1 MSLLAPLFLLGL
13 VSIALPLW
21 LHRLRVRSP
30 ERQPFSSAMLLS
42 PDEQRLRL
50 QQRLRYRTLLALRIA
65 LLALACLA
73 FAEPVWEHRMPAVA
87 GAPAL
92 QLIVLDTSLS
102 MSAGGHFE
110 RARAEARSLID
121 GLHGARALLA
131 SAADHLEL
139 LSVAGTGPTSDHAA
153 LLSAVAG
160 MKPSAQR
167 LDFGSAVAS
176 LDGLLADQHG
186 SIDVHLISDFQDSG
200 APLRFAELLPT
211 AAPGRSIALLLHPIA
226 PGAASPN
233 WAVSAVR
240 RGGAGIDVLVR
251 GFHTPALG
259 LEVALEVNGNAQ
271 GRTRATVPAAG
282 EAVFHFEPVRLAE
295 GDNRVVARLIVSDA
309 LDADNVRY
317 AVIRNTVAE
326 AVPVLVARADAPA
339 AKYIAAAFKAAGG
352 AYRADVQA
360 PAAFDAR
367 ALSRYRWLIVADL
380 GSIDGALAAALQSFL
395 RDGGAVFAAL
405 GPASALRPSV
415 PLLGDA
421 LENPSAAEAG
431 EPLGIGQVDGTH
443 PVLADLRSWQSIEVA
458 HLIALR
464 SAPGDRVLISAG
476 NGVPLLLERQ
486 VGRGRVLLYTS
497 SLDNDWNDLPVQPLF
512 VGLLDQIGRYLG
524 GRGNLGQAFTVGASL
539 GLGHEGG
546 EGGQIIDPFGRTVLS
561 LADTRHALTVRLGQ
575 AGFYE
580 VYTPAEEAVVAVNP
594 DLRESDLAPMSPSL
608 LERWGQAASV
618 VRTASSEAVEPAR
631 AGTPLARTLLA
642 LLALV
647 VLAESLLGN
656 RYLQRIGTGAAR
668 A

>member
-13 VSIALPLW
+13 GSIALPLW

-30 ERQPFSSAMLLS
+30 ERQPFASAMLLS

-50 QQRLRYRTLLALRIA
+50 QRRLRYRTLLALRIA
-65 LLALACLA
+65 LLALLCLA
-73 FAEPVWEHRMPAVA
+73 FAEPVWEHRAPAA
-87 GAPAL
+87 AAAPAL
-92 QLIVLDTSLS
+92 QLIVLDSSLS

-110 RARAEARSLID
+110 RARVEARSLID

-139 LSVAGTGPTSDHAA
+139 LSVAGTAPTSDQAA

-160 MKPSAQR
+160 MNPGAQR
-167 LDFGSAVAS
+167 LDFGTAVAA
-176 LDGLLADQHG
+176 LDGLLSDQHG
-186 SIDVHLISDFQDSG
+186 AIDVHLISDFQDSG
-200 APLRFAELLPT
+200 APLRFAELLPS
-211 AAPGRSIALLLHPIA
+211 AAPGRSIALSLHPIA
-226 PGAASPN
+226 PGPASPN

-240 RGGAGIDVLVR
+240 RGGAGIDVSVR
-251 GFHTPALG
+251 GFHTPALT
-259 LEVALEVNGNAQ
+259 LEVALEVNGSAQ
-271 GRTRATVPAAG
+271 GHTRATVPAAG

-295 GDNRVVARLIVSDA
+295 GDNRVVARVSVSDA
-309 LDADNVRY
+309 LEADNVRY

-339 AKYIAAAFKAAGG
+339 AKYIAAAFQAAGG
-352 AYRADVQA
+352 AYRAEVQPA
-360 PAAFDAR
+360 AAFDAR
-367 ALSRYRWLIVADL
+367 ALSRYRWVIVADL
-380 GSIDGALAAALQSFL
+380 GAVDGALAQALQGFL
-395 RDGGAVFAAL
+395 DDGGALFAAL
-405 GPASALRPSV
+405 GPASASRLRL

-421 LENPSAAEAG
+421 LQSTSGPEAA

-443 PVLADLRSWQSIEVA
+443 PVLADLRGWQSIELG
-458 HLIALR
+458 HLIALS
-464 SAPGDRVLISAG
+464 SAPSDRVLISAG
-476 NGVPLLLERQ
+476 NGAPLLLERR

-524 GRGNLGQAFTVGASL
+524 GRGNLGQAYTVGANL
-539 GLGHEGG
+539 GLGHEGA
-546 EGGQIIDPFGRTVLS
+546 EAGQIIDPTGRTVLS
-561 LADTRHALTVRLGQ
+561 LAATRQALTVRLGQ

-594 DLRESDLAPMSPSL
+594 DLRESDLAPMSSSL
-608 LERWGQAASV
+608 LERWSRAAAG
-618 VRTASSEAVEPAR
+618 VRTVSSVAAEPAR

-656 RYLQRIGTGAAR
+656 RYLQRRIGPEAR